1 MIAEIICNKEKKH
14 FRTVICT
21 PKVRHFWR
29 CIFFYRKKFFIFL
42 VRAKLTLNAVFVEK

>member
-21 PKVRHFWR
+21 PKSQTLLEVH
-29 CIFFYRKKFFIFL
+29 IFYRKKSNVVFI
-42 VRAKLTLNAVFVEK
+42 KK